1 MESVNKTFAELVE
14 SAELLVLYKG
24 AGHWR
29 IFVAVDISW
38 EISIEIYLWQR
49 ILDAVI
55 SRVDL
60 QIRCKI
66 ANKWNSMALETNKLY
81 LANK

>member
-24 AGHWR
+24 AECWR
-29 IFVAVDISW
+29 TFVAVDISW
-38 EISIEIYLWQR
+38 EISIEIYFWQR
-49 ILDAVI
+49 MFDAVI

-66 ANKWNSMALETNKLY
+66 ANKWNRMVLETNKLY
-81 LANK
+81 LAIK